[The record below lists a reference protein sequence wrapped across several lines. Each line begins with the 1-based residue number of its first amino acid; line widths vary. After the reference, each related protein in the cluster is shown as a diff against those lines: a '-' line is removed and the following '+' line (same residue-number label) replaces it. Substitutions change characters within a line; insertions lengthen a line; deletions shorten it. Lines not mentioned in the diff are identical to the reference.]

1 MPFFLEKFYFSY
13 LKKHIV
19 SCKIILYS
27 IDKGS
32 VFMRDFET
40 KIALVTGSSKGI
52 GTATIRAFAKEGCN
66 VIIHYNTHKE
76 EAIRLKEEVEKN
88 DHVKAICIH
97 ADLRCEEEIKQMV
110 QQAMDTFGRI
120 DILVNNAGIAIDSL
134 LEDKTKENFMNI
146 LEVNLIGAFLLSK
159 EVGRY
164 MMEQKSGTII
174 NISSTNGIDT
184 PYPESIDYD
193 ASKAGLI
200 SITKNLSTIYAPYIR
215 VNCIASGWVET
226 DMNQDMD
233 ASFKEQELSKILLKR
248 FALPEEIAN
257 VCVFLA
263 SDKASYMNGSV
274 IRVDGGVK

>member
-1 MPFFLEKFYFSY
+1 
-13 LKKHIV
+13 
-19 SCKIILYS
+19 
-27 IDKGS
+27 
-32 VFMRDFET
+32 MRDFET

-97 ADLRCEEEIKQMV
+97 ADLRKEEEIKQMV

-263 SDKASYMNGSV
+263 SDKASYINGSV